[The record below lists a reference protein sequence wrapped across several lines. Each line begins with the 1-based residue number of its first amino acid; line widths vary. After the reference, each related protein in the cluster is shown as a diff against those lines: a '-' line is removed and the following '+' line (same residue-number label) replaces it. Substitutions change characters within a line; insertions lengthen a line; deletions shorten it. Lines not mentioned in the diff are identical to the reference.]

1 MTVTDQRKDYAVK
14 AALIIN
20 NEEFLKDVFRRT
32 NSLTECADLFNLYIV
47 KRLRRH
53 PYSIDIYGMTEISL
67 AAFFDRVET
76 RVPGIGSY
84 RGVKNE
90 FGH

>member
-1 MTVTDQRKDYAVK
+1 MNLADKRRDYAVK

-84 RGVKNE
+84 KGGNHE
-90 FGH
+90 FNH

>member
-1 MTVTDQRKDYAVK
+1 MNVADKRRDYAVK

-20 NEEFLKDVFRRT
+20 NEPFLKDVFKRST
-32 NSLTECADLFNLYIV
+32 SLTECADLFNLYVV

-53 PYSIDIYGMTEISL
+53 PHSIDIFGMTEVSL
-67 AAFFDRVET
+67 PPFFDRVET

-84 RGVKNE
+84 TGGNYE
-90 FGH
+90 FNH

>member
-20 NEEFLKDVFRRT
+20 NEPFLKDVFSKST
-32 NSLTECADLFNLYIV
+32 SLTECADLFNVYIV

-53 PYSIDIYGMTEISL
+53 PHSIDIFGMTEISL
-67 AAFFDRVET
+67 PSFFDRVET

-84 RGVKNE
+84 KGENYE
-90 FGH
+90 FNH

>member
-76 RVPGIGSY
+76 RVPGIGRY
-84 RGVKNE
+84 KGVKNE

>member
-90 FGH
+90 FSH